1 LTLAIDI
8 GNRLLPA
15 FRTTTGIPYGTVNL
29 MKGVPKGE
37 TELASTAG
45 AGSLLLEF
53 EVLSCLSGD
62 AKYGL
67 AAMKAAEELYHLRSD
82 IDLVG
87 KHIHIRT
94 GKWHET
100 ISGVGSNSDS
110 FYEYLLKSY
119 LLFRKMDHY
128 RMFQDVYYAAKKH
141 SLVGDWFVDV
151 DMYSGK
157 VRNKRSENLQA
168 FWPGMEAL
176 MGMSDASGR
185 LLNAFY
191 LVWSEVGFLP
201 EEFDY
206 VNWATNGNKGFVS
219 LLYPLRPELIE
230 STYVHYRTTGDRSWL
245 LAGRDFMESVEKYSR
260 TECGYATV
268 KDVTKRTLEDNMPS
282 FFLSETCKYLFL
294 LFDEENF
301 IHTQREYIFTTEAH
315 PIDPVQLSNF
325 CPFHLDQT
333 ADLSLDGPEEGEG
346 QGRSDE
352 DNQSWSE
359 SLLGRVFNS
368 LTGVGEEEEDR
379 LEEDQEDFE
388 MFSTAADQSMDDSEM
403 EVNELD
409 PSDISSA
416 EDRRRREIESYSDW
430 VLGRELHP
438 HFMQCPRSHWW
449 NLFSYRPGISS
460 SSLAMV
466 TTTPAP
472 AAAQQEQQGSSFLDL
487 SEFLKLMSQGHQRNF
502 VDPFDPKT
510 LCGVDDDLLPP
521 AAATET
527 VVKAASEKKNA
538 KAPAERSVE
547 VEVGAMGKFNV
558 NVFTDGFV
566 INSLKFGNTIEIAG
580 VGSPTLFVKEY
591 NSTSSSTI
599 IATGSVLS
607 TCNVRLHVDWP
618 SDLWNKKAY
627 NKKDFSP
634 EELTKNRSPASLIL
648 PSPFPPPLS
657 LHFSW
662 TMTRCC
668 SHAAFGPT
676 SDPKNF
682 PKHPLHFTA
691 TRAVDGVGCQS
702 PPRHQGD
709 SQEGDASHDTTAPPT
724 ASSSGG
730 VSSSWFGWSKRRA
743 KKDALGAPYAGHIV
757 IADRG
762 GCMFEEK
769 VIQAETGGAT
779 GVIVINSE
787 VPPPSSFP
795 I

>member
-1 LTLAIDI
+1 MTLAIDI

-62 AKYGL
+62 PKYGL
-67 AAMKAAEELYHLRSD
+67 VAMKAVEELYHLRSD

-119 LLFRKMDHY
+119 LLFRKMEHY
-128 RMFQDVYYAAKKH
+128 RMFQDVYSAVKKH

-245 LAGRDFMESVEKYSR
+245 LAGRDFLESVEKYSR
-260 TECGYATV
+260 TDCGYASV

-282 FFLSETCKYLFL
+282 FFLSETCKYLYL

-301 IHTQREYIFTTEAH
+301 IHTRREYIFTTEAH
-315 PIDPVQLSNF
+315 PIDPVQLSEF
-325 CPFHLDQT
+325 CPFHLGQST
-333 ADLSLDGPEEGEG
+333 DLPVGGQEEREEG
-346 QGRSDE
+346 SST

-359 SLLGRVFNS
+359 SILGRVLNT
-368 LTGVGEEEEDR
+368 LTGIGEGEEDLEEEDD
-379 LEEDQEDFE
+379 LEV
-388 MFSTAADQSMDDSEM
+388 FSVTDPTTDDSLI
-403 EVNELD
+403 EVNDLD
-409 PSDISSA
+409 PSDIPSS
-416 EDRRRREIESYSDW
+416 EDRRRREVESYSDW
-430 VLGRELHP
+430 IFGRELHP
-438 HFMQCPRSHWW
+438 HFMQCPKSPWW

-460 SSLAMV
+460 NSTLVAN
-466 TTTPAP
+466 TPT
-472 AAAQQEQQGSSFLDL
+472 QQEQQDQTKFLDL
-487 SEFLKLMSQGHQRNF
+487 SEFLKLMSRGHEQHF

-510 LCGVDDDLLPP
+510 FCGVDDDLLPLTTDTAVKP
-521 AAATET
+521 AP
-527 VVKAASEKKNA
+527 EKKNM
-538 KAPAERSVE
+538 KTPVERSVE
-547 VEVGAMGKFNV
+547 VEVGIMGKFSV
-558 NVFTDGFV
+558 NVFPDGFV

-580 VGSPTLFVKEY
+580 VGSPTLFVKEF
-591 NSTSSSTI
+591 NTTSSSTI
-599 IATGSVLS
+599 IATGSILS

-618 SDLWNKKAY
+618 SDIWKKKAY

-634 EELTKNRSPASLIL
+634 EELSKNRSALL
-648 PSPFPPPLS
+648 PSF
-657 LHFSW
+657 F
-662 TMTRCC
+662 
-668 SHAAFGPT
+668 
-676 SDPKNF
+676 
-682 PKHPLHFTA
+682 
-691 TRAVDGVGCQS
+691 
-702 PPRHQGD
+702 
-709 SQEGDASHDTTAPPT
+709 
-724 ASSSGG
+724 
-730 VSSSWFGWSKRRA
+730 
-743 KKDALGAPYAGHIV
+743 
-757 IADRG
+757 
-762 GCMFEEK
+762 
-769 VIQAETGGAT
+769 
-779 GVIVINSE
+779 
-787 VPPPSSFP
+787 
-795 I
+795 